1 MKQVQFEKTGRPA
14 EVAFWADVPEPVLSA
29 DDQVLVRIEA
39 FPINPSDLLLFR
51 GVYPRNPLNGDALGN
66 EATGIV
72 EAVGAGVSGV
82 KPGDR
87 VISLRT
93 DNWRERQVLRESELI
108 RLAPGLGTE
117 TAAIL
122 KVNPAT
128 AFLMLKDFADLAP
141 GDWIIQS
148 AANSAVGRSVI
159 EIARRRGFRTLNVLR
174 REGAADDLRTLGADH
189 VIADDDSLSDRVDEL
204 IGEGDIKLGLD
215 AVGGASTGRLGQV
228 ISPSGTLVIYGGMS
242 GQPSHVDARQFVFRD
257 LRLRGFWLTK
267 FLSEAPREVI
277 VSLYN
282 SLVTLALDGAFR
294 PEISGRFH
302 ISQLREALGHAE
314 ATMGRGKTLVTFD

>member
-14 EVAFWADVPEPVLSA
+14 EVAFWADVPEPILSA

-51 GVYPRNPLNGDALGN
+51 GVYPRTPVNGDALGN

-72 EAVGAGVSGV
+72 EAVGAGVGGV

-117 TAAIL
+117 TAAVL

-128 AFLMLKDFADLAP
+128 AFLMLKDFTALSQ
-141 GDWIIQS
+141 GDWIIQN

-159 EIARRRGFRTLNVLR
+159 EIAKRRGLRTLNVLR
-174 REGAADDLRTLGADH
+174 RGGAADDLRALGAEH
-189 VIADDDSLSDRVDEL
+189 VIADNDSLPGRVAEL

-215 AVGGASTGRLGQV
+215 AIGGSSTGRLAQV
-228 ISPSGTLVIYGGMS
+228 IGPSGTLVIYGGMS
-242 GQPSHVDARQFVFRD
+242 GQPSRFDAGQFVFRD

-267 FLSEAPREVI
+267 FLSEAPRESI
-277 VSLYN
+277 VSLYD

-302 ISQLREALGHAE
+302 ISRLREALGHAE

>member
-14 EVAFWADVPEPVLSA
+14 EVAFWADVLEPVLSA

-51 GVYPRNPLNGDALGN
+51 GVYPRTPVNGDALGN

-72 EAVGAGVSGV
+72 EAVGAGVGGV

-108 RLAPGLGTE
+108 RLAPGLGIE
-117 TAAIL
+117 TAAVL

-128 AFLMLKDFADLAP
+128 AFLMLKGFAGLSQ

-159 EIARRRGFRTLNVLR
+159 EIAKRRGLRTLNVLR
-174 REGAADDLRTLGADH
+174 RGGAADDLRALGADH
-189 VIADDDSLSDRVDEL
+189 VIADNDSLPDHVAEL
-204 IGEGDIKLGLD
+204 IGEGTVTLGLD
-215 AVGGASTGRLGQV
+215 AVGGSSTRRLAQV
-228 ISPSGTLVIYGGMS
+228 IAPSGTLVIYGGMS
-242 GQPSHVDARQFVFRD
+242 GQPSRFDAGQFVFRD

-267 FLSEAPREVI
+267 FLSEAPRESI
-277 VSLYN
+277 VSLYD

-314 ATMGRGKTLVTFD
+314 ATVGRGKTLVTFD